1 MGQRGRLL
9 GRVSVFFL
17 LGTAGLSAS
26 ADSVTATTI
35 RARHGSQYEVV
46 RLCTR
51 GRAGHASCLSIGRAR
66 TSSAAPF
73 YGASQDSKIIF
84 PYSELPPG
92 TLTPETLRSAY
103 SLPAET
109 PASHLQTIAIVD
121 AYGDPPAE
129 RDLAKYDEQFGLPP
143 CTTKNGCFRKVNAAG
158 AKRPLPEKEPG
169 WDGETAL
176 DLEMAHAVCQS
187 CRLLLVEA
195 NTSSEANDPGAG
207 ADNLA
212 DAENTAAKLGAT
224 EISDSFVT
232 AEVLAAESKEYPGDF
247 PSAGWRAAFDHP
259 GVAITA
265 GSGDCGYLDEAT
277 LSFCPEEPK
286 RANFPSSSPD
296 VVSVGGTQLAE
307 SGGEWSAT
315 AWKEA
320 GSGCSIFFSAPPW
333 QSAVSNFS
341 ATGCGGARA
350 VSDVSANAGDE
361 PGVAVYLSV
370 PFEKGEEVGWYH
382 FYGTSVATPIL
393 AAEFGLAG
401 GSHGVAYPAKTLYSH
416 AGSSSDIYDVTTGS
430 NGSCAG
436 ASICNAGPGYDGPT
450 GLGSPTG
457 LGGFQVSG
465 APEATSEP
473 AISGVVQ
480 RRQTLTVLPATWS
493 SSPTVVSDQWARC
506 DETGTYCAPIEG
518 ATGSTYNLKYADRN
532 HAIRV
537 QETASNGAGGSAP
550 AVSSPTAVVP

>member
-1 MGQRGRLL
+1 MDHGGLRR
-9 GRVSVFFL
+9 RVLALFL
-17 LGTAGLSAS
+17 LGVLGLAVAANSVSANT
-26 ADSVTATTI
+26 VRI
-35 RARHGSQYEVV
+35 RHGGRYEVI
-46 RLCTR
+46 RSC
-51 GRAGHASCLSIGRAR
+51 APGHPGHFSCLSVGRAQTR
-66 TSSAAPF
+66 SSAPL
-73 YGASQDSKIIF
+73 GSVRPDSPVIF

-92 TLTPETLRSAY
+92 TLTPADLRSAY
-103 SLPAET
+103 SLPDET
-109 PASHLQTIAIVD
+109 PASHQQTIAIVD
-121 AYGDPPAE
+121 AYGDPAAE

-143 CTTKNGCFRKVNAAG
+143 CTRKNGCFRKVNAAG
-158 AKRPLPEKEPG
+158 AKRPLPEKEAG

-195 NTSSEANDPGAG
+195 ATASEANDPGEEAG
-207 ADNLA
+207 NLA

-224 EISDSFVT
+224 EISDSFIS
-232 AEVLAAESKEYPGDF
+232 AEALAAESKEYPGDF

-265 GSGDCGYLDEAT
+265 GSGDCAYRNED
-277 LSFCPEEPK
+277 SQFYCPEEIK
-286 RANFPSSSPD
+286 HANFPSSSPN

-307 SGGEWSAT
+307 SNGKWSAT
-315 AWKEA
+315 VWNEA

-333 QSAVSNFS
+333 QSAVPNFS
-341 ATGCGGARA
+341 ATGCEGARA
-350 VSDVSANAGDE
+350 VSDVSANSGDE

-401 GSHGVAYPAKTLYSH
+401 GSHEVTYPAETLYSH
-416 AGSSSDIYDVTTGS
+416 AGSSGDIYDVTAGN
-430 NGSCAG
+430 NGSCGG
-436 ASICNAGPGYDGPT
+436 ATICNAGPGYDGPT

-457 LGGFQVSG
+457 LGAFQVSG

-473 AISGVVQ
+473 TISGVVQ
-480 RRQTLTVLPATWS
+480 RKQTLTVVAANWS
-493 SSPTVVSDQWARC
+493 GNPTADSDQWARC

-518 ATGSTYNLKYADRN
+518 ATGSTYTPKYADRN
-532 HAIRV
+532 HTIRV
-537 QETASNGAGGSAP
+537 QETASNGTGGSAP
-550 AVSSPTAVVP
+550 TSSPPTVVVP